1 MHLAAPCASRTGC
14 PVFTLPTKHSS
25 TAPRPER
32 LRASITLASAAPE
45 IETAVLAT
53 GATARTHGAGAC
65 HPPASVT
72 CSPAQR
78 SGQSTGR
85 RVGRHP
91 GEGLMLPLRGG
102 VREVEEWFV
111 QAFSRINSTLT
122 LILTLAL
129 SRPCS
134 PSPSPSPRLHPRPRP
149 TYVTLALT
157 LSQNRL
163 TLQAQE
169 CPPRWSL
176 AATLSVYV
184 RPRAVPSS
192 SPTSPNPQA

>member
-1 MHLAAPCASRTGC
+1 MGRRSNPPGSRIARVFLLKFGFCRELPSPLQKTYQHSAVDAKHEADARGAGDGDRRARHMSYGSHAWRWRLSPASFRDLQ
-14 PVFTLPTKHSS
+14 PS
-25 TAPRPER
+25 TAKW
-32 LRASITLASAAPE
+32 
-45 IETAVLAT
+45 
-53 GATARTHGAGAC
+53 
-65 HPPASVT
+65 SVN
-72 CSPAQR
+72 
-78 SGQSTGR
+78 GR

-157 LSQNRL
+157 L
-163 TLQAQE
+163 TLA
-169 CPPRWSL
+169 
-176 AATLSVYV
+176 
-184 RPRAVPSS
+184 
-192 SPTSPNPQA
+192 

>member
-1 MHLAAPCASRTGC
+1 MHLAAPCASFLARRLSGLYPPNKT
-14 PVFTLPTKHSS
+14 FQHSAATREASREHHAGVRGAGDRDRRARHRSYGSHAWRWRLSPASFRDLQPS
-25 TAPRPER
+25 TAKW
-32 LRASITLASAAPE
+32 
-45 IETAVLAT
+45 
-53 GATARTHGAGAC
+53 
-65 HPPASVT
+65 SVN
-72 CSPAQR
+72 
-78 SGQSTGR
+78 GR

-149 TYVTLALT
+149 TYVPLALPLTLA
-157 LSQNRL
+157 
-163 TLQAQE
+163 
-169 CPPRWSL
+169 
-176 AATLSVYV
+176 
-184 RPRAVPSS
+184 
-192 SPTSPNPQA
+192 

>member
-1 MHLAAPCASRTGC
+1 MCPAPCPRRGTSLQPSRLAHSSRVPAKIRAFAATC
-14 PVFTLPTKHSS
+14 PPLCKKHTS
-25 TAPRPER
+25 TAPSTE
-32 LRASITLASAAPE
+32 S
-45 IETAVLAT
+45 V
-53 GATARTHGAGAC
+53 AREHQADARGAGDGDRRAR
-65 HPPASVT
+65 HMSYGLHARGWRFSTRQLPQPTALAPS
-72 CSPAQR
+72 R
-78 SGQSTGR
+78 QSTGR

-111 QAFSRINSTLT
+111 QACSRINSTLT

-157 LSQNRL
+157 L
-163 TLQAQE
+163 TLA
-169 CPPRWSL
+169 
-176 AATLSVYV
+176 
-184 RPRAVPSS
+184 
-192 SPTSPNPQA
+192 

>member
-1 MHLAAPCASRTGC
+1 MCPAPCPSRGTSLQPSRLAHSSRVPAKIRAFAATC
-14 PVFTLPTKHSS
+14 PSLCQKHTS
-25 TAPRPER
+25 TAPSTE
-32 LRASITLASAAPE
+32 S
-45 IETAVLAT
+45 V
-53 GATARTHGAGAC
+53 ARKHQADARGAGDGDRRAR
-65 HPPASVT
+65 HMSYGSHAWRWRLSPASFRDLQ
-72 CSPAQR
+72 P
-78 SGQSTGR
+78 STAKWSVNGR

-157 LSQNRL
+157 L
-163 TLQAQE
+163 TLA
-169 CPPRWSL
+169 
-176 AATLSVYV
+176 
-184 RPRAVPSS
+184 
-192 SPTSPNPQA
+192 